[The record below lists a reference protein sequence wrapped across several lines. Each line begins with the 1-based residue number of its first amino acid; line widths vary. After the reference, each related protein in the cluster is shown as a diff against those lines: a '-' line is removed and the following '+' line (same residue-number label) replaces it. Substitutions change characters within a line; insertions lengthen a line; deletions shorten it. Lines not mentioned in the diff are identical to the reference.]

1 MRVPNEIRCISEDFQ
16 CDARG
21 SYSDWSVEFKALT
34 AQVVDKAYKGMPAD
48 LDCKLFGF
56 PEPKWEWFDLGIN
69 TGSKLTIG
77 DPKDGKPLKTC
88 DNKKVQFLIIIIES
102 FTLNGN
108 L

>member
-1 MRVPNEIRCISEDFQ
+1 
-16 CDARG
+16 
-21 SYSDWSVEFKALT
+21 
-34 AQVVDKAYKGMPAD
+34 MPAD

-88 DNKKVQFLIIIIES
+88 DNKKVQFL
-102 FTLNGN
+102 NGN